1 MHAAGGLVMQVVSGV
16 VIAVA
21 MTVLGLREGWDEFWR
36 GVLAGNEP
44 LGFVLAVAGVVMLV
58 VADGVH
64 LRNDVS
70 RTMRVAGAL
79 LGLSIAAV
87 LSFAFVEL
95 DRPALAFGT
104 MVPLLVA
111 GGIGL
116 VAALAL
122 AVVSSRGPAIE
133 ER

>member
-1 MHAAGGLVMQVVSGV
+1 MMQVVSGV